1 MGGGRAYREPA
12 MTLLFA
18 EPQLFVTDID
28 RAVDHYVDRLGFR
41 LAFSYGEPAFYAQ
54 VARDGARLNLR
65 QADGPVFAPGFREAE
80 ENPLLATIA
89 VDDAEGLFDEY
100 ERAGVVFHQRLKT
113 EDWGTR
119 TFMIADPD
127 GNLIAFAG

>member
-1 MGGGRAYREPA
+1 

-18 EPQLFVTDID
+18 EPQLFVTDLD
-28 RAVDHYVDRLGFR
+28 AALDHYVGRLGFR

-65 QADGPVFAPGFREAE
+65 HVDGPVFAPGFREAE
-80 ENPLLATIA
+80 ETPLLATIA
-89 VDDAEGLFDEY
+89 VDDAGALFKEFEG
-100 ERAGVVFHQRLKT
+100 AGVAFHQRLKT
-113 EDWGTR
+113 EDWGAQ
-119 TFMIADPD
+119 TFMVADPD